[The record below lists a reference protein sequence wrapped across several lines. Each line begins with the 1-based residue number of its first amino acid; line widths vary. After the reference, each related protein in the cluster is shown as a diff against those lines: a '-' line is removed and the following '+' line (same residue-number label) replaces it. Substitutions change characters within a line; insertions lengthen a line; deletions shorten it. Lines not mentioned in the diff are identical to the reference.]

1 MLRWDRSIALLT
13 LLALS
18 ALFMGCVGTSQSSS
32 SSGSSSTGQTVPGY
46 GEGTGASGQTA
57 PAKFLYANPEG
68 LGGPYALGIQS
79 GGLLMQQTSGSA
91 YNNDPMTMAIDP
103 SGSYLFQTAEGYDG
117 GTLGGLFAYVIDR
130 TTGSLSTASG
140 SPYLTGQSLFADVV
154 DNAGKS
160 LYVQGASGVYG
171 FSIQSGGVLTPIS
184 GSPFADAGTPSSA
197 GFPMPANLMAVDQ
210 TNRFLYVSTSAG
222 ISAYTMDPSTGGLT
236 AISGSPFGSK
246 VSSPWTLAVTPNNS
260 FLYQLQS
267 TNTGVMYGYSID
279 SSSGALTE
287 ISGSPF
293 SVGNCGSSMTG
304 IPGPANMTI
313 ASAGKFLYDN
323 CGIYSLDASTGAVA
337 QVSTFGAGDWP
348 VIDPTGDFL
357 WAITDQQNC
366 FQCDVGVTTYQVD
379 PTSGNLTAVPNSC
392 IVLTNTQVNDLDSL
406 AITN

>member
-57 PAKFLYANPEG
+57 PAEFLYANPEG

-379 PTSGNLTAVPNSC
+379 PTSGNLTAVPNSF